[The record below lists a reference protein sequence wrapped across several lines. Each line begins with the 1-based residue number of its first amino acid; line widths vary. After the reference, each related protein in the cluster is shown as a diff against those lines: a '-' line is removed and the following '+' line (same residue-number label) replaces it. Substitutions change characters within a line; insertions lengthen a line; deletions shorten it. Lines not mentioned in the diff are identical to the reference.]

1 MGPADKPG
9 VTASESTLDPAAAPA
24 SNGDAADAQIAAAH
38 AAEPSPREARDHR
51 RSAGVVG
58 VAVMAS
64 RLMGLVRELVFPA
77 MFGAGKVLDA
87 YLAAFQI
94 PNMLRDLF
102 AEGSLSTA
110 FTALFTRIWDK
121 EGDAPAWQL
130 ANVTLS
136 AMIFILGIVCVV
148 AIIGAPL
155 IVEVTNFGFRGVP
168 GKFELAVSLTR
179 VMFPFILFVSLAA
192 AVMGML
198 NSRFIFGIPASASTV
213 FNIVSVIAGVACAFA
228 FDPGARA
235 TWPHPKFGL
244 PSIYGVC
251 VGVLLGGLAQLGMQL
266 PSLFKLGF
274 RFQWKLNLRDPRLAE
289 LWTLMWPSVIAG
301 SLTQVNVL
309 VNGAFASEIN
319 GGRTWL
325 ACAFRLMYLPIGLF
339 GVSLATV
346 TLPAVAR
353 SYARQ
358 ELGPFGQTVKS
369 SLRLTLFLSI
379 PAAIGLIVLAHPI
392 IGLIYQHGRF
402 TAHDTAMTALA
413 LQAYAIGLA
422 GYAAIRLLTPCFY
435 ALDLPRT
442 PMRITM
448 IAIGVNLVLNF
459 LNMQV
464 FHLGHAGLAL
474 ATSTVCLINVSQLA
488 FALSRRVDF
497 GGMADWA
504 AYLSRVLLASAL
516 CGAAAFGLWW
526 LTDHYVHGFVLR
538 ALGLF
543 VAIGGAVA
551 VYAGAGFVLRVG
563 ETHEAVA
570 MFRRRLLRRRAV
582 AKA

>member
-1 MGPADKPG
+1 
-9 VTASESTLDPAAAPA
+9 
-24 SNGDAADAQIAAAH
+24 
-38 AAEPSPREARDHR
+38 
-51 RSAGVVG
+51 
-58 VAVMAS
+58 
-64 RLMGLVRELVFPA
+64 MGLVRELVFPA

-94 PNMLRDLF
+94 PNLLRDLF

-130 ANVTLS
+130 ANLTIS
-136 AMIFILGIVCVV
+136 AMVFILGIVCVA

-155 IVEVTNFGFRGVP
+155 IVEVTNFGFHNVP

-213 FNIVSVIAGVACAFA
+213 FNIVSVIAGVGCAFL

-235 TWPHPKFGL
+235 TWPHPQFGL
-244 PSIYGVC
+244 ASMYGVC

-266 PSLFKLGF
+266 PSLFKLGYRF
-274 RFQWKLNLRDPRLAE
+274 RWKLNLRDPRLAE

-379 PAAIGLIVLAHPI
+379 PAAIGLMVLARPVI
-392 IGLIYQHGRF
+392 ALIYQHGRF

-442 PMRITM
+442 PMRIVL
-448 IAIGVNLVLNF
+448 IGIGVNLVLNF
-459 LNMQV
+459 LNMTV

-474 ATSTVCLINVSQLA
+474 AASCVCLVNVSQLA

-497 GGMADWA
+497 GGAADWA
-504 AYLSRVLLASAL
+504 GYLARVLLASAI

-526 LTDHYVHGFVLR
+526 LTDTYVHGFVLR

-543 VAIGGAVA
+543 AAIGGAVV
-551 VYAGAGFVLRVG
+551 VYAGAGYALRVG
-563 ETHEAVA
+563 ETQEAVA
-570 MFRRRLLRRRAV
+570 LFRRRLLRRRAA